1 VSLFGDAL
9 AYIRDDPAGFW
20 QSVWD
25 HLRLSLTAIG
35 WAIALFFPLGV
46 LVSRTG
52 RIGAAIVAGVAAVRV
67 VPSLAVLFLLY
78 PILGLGDKPALVAL
92 TALAGPPIV
101 VNTDAGLRAVAP
113 AILDNARGLGM
124 NALQVFGRVQL
135 PLAAPV
141 VVAGI
146 RTATVEV
153 IASATLAAFIG
164 AGGLGGYIT
173 AGLTLLDYPLLLVG
187 GIPVTIMA
195 LLAEASLGAVER
207 RLAPPVA

>member
-1 VSLFGDAL
+1 VNLLGDAL
-9 AYIRDDPAGFW
+9 QYILDDPADFREA
-20 QSVWD
+20 VWD
-25 HLRLSLTAIG
+25 HLRLSATAVAF
-35 WAIALFFPLGV
+35 AIVIFFPLGV

-52 RIGAAIVAGVAAVRV
+52 RIGVALVSGVAAVRV

-101 VNTDAGLRAVAP
+101 INTDAGLRAVAP
-113 AILDNARGLGM
+113 AVIENAQGLGM
-124 NALQVFGRVQL
+124 NPFQVFGRVQL

-173 AGLTLLDYPLLLVG
+173 AGFTLIDYPLLLVG
-187 GIPVTIMA
+187 AIPVTIMA
-195 LLAEASLGAVER
+195 LLAEASLAAVER

>member
-1 VSLFGDAL
+1 
-9 AYIRDDPAGFW
+9 
-20 QSVWD
+20 
-25 HLRLSLTAIG
+25 
-35 WAIALFFPLGV
+35 V